1 MELTPVTEPSWM
13 LEQEVQRRIKAFEAD
28 ELELQERLEAV
39 RKEKEQALKAKA
51 RYARKRPRLDD
62 ESSKNADDE
71 QFAPD
76 DYIESDGISAELRAL
91 MNAWVKAIATTL
103 PS

>member
-1 MELTPVTEPSWM
+1 MTLTPISEPSWM

-28 ELELQERLEAV
+28 ELELQDRLEAV

-51 RYARKRPRLDD
+51 RYARKRPRLD
-62 ESSKNADDE
+62 EKPGKSEDDE

-76 DYIESDGISAELRAL
+76 DYTESDGISAELRAL
-91 MNAWVKAIATTL
+91 MSA
-103 PS
+103 

>member
-1 MELTPVTEPSWM
+1 M

-28 ELELQERLEAV
+28 ELELQDRLETV
-39 RKEKEQALKAKA
+39 RKDKEQALKAKA

-62 ESSKNADDE
+62 EASNNQDDE

-76 DYIESDGISAELRAL
+76 DYTESDGISAELRAL
-91 MNAWVKAIATTL
+91 MNA
-103 PS
+103 